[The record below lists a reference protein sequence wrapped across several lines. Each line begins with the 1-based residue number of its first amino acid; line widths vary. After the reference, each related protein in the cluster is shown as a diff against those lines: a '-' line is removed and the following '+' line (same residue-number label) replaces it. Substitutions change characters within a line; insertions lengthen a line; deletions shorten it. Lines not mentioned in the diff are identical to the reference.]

1 MARAVTVRRSV
12 VKAVTYRL
20 LVMTLDFGA
29 IYLFTGELKIA
40 VGFMI
45 ASNVYTTLAY
55 LVHERLWARVGW
67 GLESGPGTSRPG

>member
-55 LVHERLWARVGW
+55 VVHERLWARVGW
-67 GLESGPGTSRPG
+67 GLEGGPGPSRPG

>member
-55 LVHERLWARVGW
+55 VVHERLWARVAW
-67 GLESGPGTSRPG
+67 GLDTRPGASRPG